1 VLYTA
6 CQRYGGPVH
15 LLSASGGAFISDA
28 FEGVCTRLAID
39 HQTIVST
46 AGPSYMNLMETH
58 CNIQRRL

>member
-1 VLYTA
+1 
-6 CQRYGGPVH
+6 

-58 CNIQRRL
+58 YNIQRRL